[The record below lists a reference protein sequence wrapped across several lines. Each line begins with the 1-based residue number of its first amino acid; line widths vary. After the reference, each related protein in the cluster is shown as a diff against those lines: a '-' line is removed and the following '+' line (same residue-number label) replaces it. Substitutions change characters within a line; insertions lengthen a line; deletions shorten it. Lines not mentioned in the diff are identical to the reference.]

1 MLGKKPY
8 PTKKSSA
15 KTVLMAASISVLYL
29 SGGLRQPMTVPS
41 RSMATAA
48 QTSQTSCMVYQHPEV
63 AVGMWVTKYLPPAT
77 SM

>member
-1 MLGKKPY
+1 
-8 PTKKSSA
+8 
-15 KTVLMAASISVLYL
+15 
-29 SGGLRQPMTVPS
+29 
-41 RSMATAA
+41 MATAA